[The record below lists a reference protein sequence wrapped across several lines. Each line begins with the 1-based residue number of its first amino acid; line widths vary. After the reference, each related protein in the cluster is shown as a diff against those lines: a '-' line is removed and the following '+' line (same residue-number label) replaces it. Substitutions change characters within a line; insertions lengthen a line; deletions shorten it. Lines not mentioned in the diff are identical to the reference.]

1 MSSCWGRWQNTTTVM
16 QNAFAQSIQ
25 LIRFMLQNYEKIS
38 ILWILFSNFAQDM
51 AKQRIEYID
60 VMRGFTMIL
69 VVFAHVCHFCL
80 GDSRMGYNAV
90 FILFRLP
97 CFFMISGWLFESVA
111 QRPFKEVAKHKA
123 MVQLLPTF
131 IFLLLL
137 APPPEFF
144 HQLGAL
150 KGGYWFTF
158 ALFEYFI
165 LYMLMIR
172 ISRKWTPLMAVAL
185 TIGTFLYAR
194 YYDSLRSTADGYQL
208 WLIDFFGFLSVTTW
222 RLFLFFY
229 LGTCI
234 RRYFDTFIRW
244 TDKPVVIVLITAV
257 FAMIASTSHHDNLM
271 FEMFRFYVGGIT
283 GMVMV
288 FTFFR
293 LSASWL
299 KRWHI
304 SQPLQYVGKR
314 TLDIYLLH
322 FFFLPR
328 FLMVY
333 SPKLAAFDS
342 RFVEFW
348 VILAVSLIVLALTL
362 IASYTIRLSPFLG
375 HYLFGVKYDKTA

>member
-1 MSSCWGRWQNTTTVM
+1 
-16 QNAFAQSIQ
+16 
-25 LIRFMLQNYEKIS
+25 
-38 ILWILFSNFAQDM
+38 M

-60 VMRGFTMIL
+60 AMRGFTMIL

-111 QRPFKEVAKHKA
+111 QCPFKEVVRHKA

-144 HQLGAL
+144 HQLGTL

-158 ALFEYFI
+158 ALFEYFV
-165 LYMLMIR
+165 LYMLMNR
-172 ISRKWTPLMAVAL
+172 ISRRWTPLMAVAL
-185 TIGTFLYAR
+185 AIGTFMYAR
-194 YYDSLRSTADGYQL
+194 YYDSLRSAADGNL
-208 WLIDFFGFLSVTTW
+208 LLLIDFSGFLSVTTW

-229 LGTCI
+229 LGTYI
-234 RRYFDTFIRW
+234 RRHFDTFIRW
-244 TDKPVVIVLITAV
+244 TDKPVVVVLVTAV
-257 FAMIASTSHHDNLM
+257 FAFIASTSHHDNLL

-293 LSASWL
+293 LSAFWL

-304 SQPLQYVGKR
+304 SKPLQYVGTR
-314 TLDIYLLH
+314 TLDVYLLH
-322 FFFLPR
+322 YFFLPR
-328 FLMVY
+328 LLMAY
-333 SPKLAAFDS
+333 SPQLAAYDS

-348 VILAVSLIVLALTL
+348 VILAVSFVVLTL
-362 IASYTIRLSPFLG
+362 TLVASYAIRLSPFLG
-375 HYLFGVKYDKTA
+375 HYLFGVKYDKVA